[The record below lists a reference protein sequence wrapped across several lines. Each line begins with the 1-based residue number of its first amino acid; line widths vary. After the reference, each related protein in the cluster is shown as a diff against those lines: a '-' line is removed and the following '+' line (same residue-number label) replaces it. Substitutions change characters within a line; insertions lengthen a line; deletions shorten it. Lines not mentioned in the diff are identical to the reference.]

1 LQINLLV
8 LGAEEWFCCFSCR
21 CSTTAAVAAAAAA
34 ADTVLLANGATAPVI
49 EVTRE
54 DERSIKS
61 PRQRPQPSS
70 TQQETEREKVALR

>member
-8 LGAEEWFCCFSCR
+8 LGAAEWFCCFSCR

-34 ADTVLLANGATAPVI
+34 DTVLLANGATAPVL